1 MKDFSATMDMVFN
14 ATRELYL
21 LKSET
26 SKMMSVVDAKVND
39 CYHILELV
47 TLNAAQAAMVTK
59 ELRSLLKQR
68 REAKEKMIL
77 IETVMANKFENTQLK
92 DNITKKSEE
101 RANKFAGEAK
111 QAYVR
116 LFNKVKLNA

>member
-14 ATRELYL
+14 ATRELHL
-21 LKSET
+21 LKNET
-26 SKMMSVVDAKVND
+26 ARMMSAVDSKVSD
-39 CYHILELV
+39 CYHILEII
-47 TLNAAQAAMVTK
+47 TLNAAQAARVTK

-77 IETVMANKFENTQLK
+77 IETVLANKFENTQLK
-92 DNITKKSEE
+92 DTITKKSEE
-101 RANKFAGEAK
+101 RASKYAGEAK

-116 LFNKVKLNA
+116 IFGKSAVK